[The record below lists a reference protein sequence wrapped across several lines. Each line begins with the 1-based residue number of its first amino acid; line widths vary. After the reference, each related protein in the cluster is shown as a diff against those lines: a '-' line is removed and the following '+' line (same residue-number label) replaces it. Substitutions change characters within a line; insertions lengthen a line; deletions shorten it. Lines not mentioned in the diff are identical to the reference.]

1 MSHICISYDGPRG
14 SERENSDSD
23 ALRCNSAILRGRPLA
38 RSNDPLNL
46 SLLPSPP
53 PPSMCIFPEKQELEE
68 NQGSRQSCNRVDIKI
83 ETRADRIRRRYN
95 VSKYR

>member
-53 PPSMCIFPEKQELEE
+53 PPLCAFFPKNKNWRKIKGHDSLVIEL
-68 NQGSRQSCNRVDIKI
+68 I
-83 ETRADRIRRRYN
+83 
-95 VSKYR
+95 